1 MFTVGFVMILVDLS
15 GKSMRKYGLYLGM
28 LLVTL
33 ACEPFDLPKKNF
45 PVCAKP
51 YAEIGYTTGQLA
63 VTFFLTNPQG
73 DIGAVGWD
81 PGDGKG
87 VRRVGTRVT
96 YTYDKAGTY
105 LVSLVIANTCDDT
118 FTATQQITV
127 RK

>member
-1 MFTVGFVMILVDLS
+1 MKRILTFVFVGLTRSF
-15 GKSMRKYGLYLGM
+15 MRKYGLCLGM
-28 LLVTL
+28 LLVML

-51 YAEIGYTTGQLA
+51 RADIGYSAGLLA
-63 VTFFLTNPQG
+63 VTLFLSNPQG

-87 VRRVGTRVT
+87 VKRVGTRVT

-105 LVSLVIANTCDDT
+105 TVSLVIANSCDDT
-118 FTATQQITV
+118 FTTTQQITV
-127 RK
+127 HN